1 MYVSAETTTESDSIS
16 IPESETFVRIEDGDY
31 ICYYGYTGDRTT
43 ADDIDEDVT
52 VVNSQDDYYSLFESS
67 KANKDIATT
76 GAPTLPSFVDNSTS
90 KYFPAIGDQG
100 GLGSC
105 TFWAQVYYQFTYMM
119 NREMD
124 VEVKD
129 LPFEFESLYSDSLT
143 NVVGNEITFTNKREN
158 KLWLDGDSY
167 CRNYW
172 GNLTPTP
179 ATQNTVQ

>member
-1 MYVSAETTTESDSIS
+1 MVLILTIILSAVSPMYVSAETTTESDSIS

-100 GLGSC
+100 GLAHVHFGLR
-105 TFWAQVYYQFTYMM
+105 FTIS
-119 NREMD
+119 
-124 VEVKD
+124 
-129 LPFEFESLYSDSLT
+129 SL
-143 NVVGNEITFTNKREN
+143 I
-158 KLWLDGDSY
+158 
-167 CRNYW
+167 
-172 GNLTPTP
+172 
-179 ATQNTVQ
+179 